1 MNKVK
6 SVGKYVIVFI
16 GVLIVLFLLLVVTSM
31 IPREAIQD
39 NLEESAKFYE
49 RKGWIYELQPRRSYT
64 YLHYY
69 LDSTELNI
77 IYCMDTSKP
86 IESAMW
92 ARFYEK
98 DYVDGNNA
106 FIEVVNGEQEAN
118 QQYLRYWHG
127 CMVILR
133 PLLTI
138 FNVEQIYILNGIIL
152 AVLAIILFVVL
163 WKRSRSLAL
172 VYLLSMILIAFPIV
186 SMCLA
191 YVWSFYIMLIAS
203 IVAILIER
211 KGNQKLNY
219 LFLITGMLTCFFD
232 LLTTEI
238 TTLFVPLLF
247 VLIIRKKENRIK
259 DFKEAII
266 FIIKAG
272 VLWSIGYFGMWF
284 AKWILASIIL
294 NINAIDYVKEQAL
307 LRINGLQGLE
317 SKKELYLVAITRN
330 WHSLYPL
337 NAVKRVSHLWVI
349 FIVGALATLVSIDWK
364 NIRKKWFTWILL
376 LISIIPYLRYLVLAN
391 HSYSHY
397 FFTFRTQI
405 ITLIAIL
412 YLFTQGSIYIKIKE
426 KLKPILTKEIKFGK
440 S

>member
-1 MNKVK
+1 MDKVK
-6 SVGKYVIVFI
+6 NIGKYVILFI
-16 GVLIVLFLLLVVTSM
+16 GILIILFLLLIVTSM
-31 IPREAIQD
+31 IPREEIQE
-39 NLEESAKFYE
+39 NLEESAEFYE
-49 RKGWIYELQPRRSYT
+49 RKEWIYELQPRRDYT

-77 IYCMDTSKP
+77 IYCMNTSTP

-92 ARFYEK
+92 AKFYEK
-98 DYVDGNNA
+98 TYVDGNNA
-106 FIEVVNGEQEAN
+106 FIEVVKGEQEAN

-138 FNVEQIYILNGIIL
+138 FNVEQIYILNGIFL
-152 AVLAIILFVVL
+152 AVLAIILFVIL
-163 WKRSRSLAL
+163 WKKNKSLA
-172 VYLLSMILIAFPIV
+172 VAYFLSMILIAFPVV

-191 YVWSFYIMLIAS
+191 YTWNFYIMLIAS

-219 LFLITGMLTCFFD
+219 LFLVTGMLTCFFD

-238 TTLFVPLLF
+238 ITLFVPLLF

-259 DFKEAII
+259 DFKEAIT
-266 FIIKAG
+266 FIIKSG

-317 SKKELYLVAITRN
+317 SATEMYVGAITKN
-330 WHSLYPL
+330 WHSLFPI
-337 NAVKRVSHLWVI
+337 NAVKRVSHLWII
-349 FIVGALATLVSIDWK
+349 FIGGILVTIISIDWK
-364 NIRKKWFTWILL
+364 NLKKQWFIGILL
-376 LISIIPYLRYLVLAN
+376 LISVIPYIRYLVLAN

-397 FFTFRTQI
+397 FFTFRSQI
-405 ITLIAIL
+405 ITLIAVL
-412 YLFTQGSIYIKIKE
+412 YMFIESSKYLKIKE
-426 KLKPILTKEIKFGK
+426 KLKMVVNKR
-440 S
+440 